1 MVNLHHH
8 PFCPHSR
15 FVRLA
20 LAEYKVPFELIDE
33 DVRKRRPEF
42 LELNPAGT
50 TPVLVDGNFPVS
62 TASIIAEYI
71 DETHASNLGGHRLL
85 PAEPKSRAEARR
97 IAGWFHEKFFTEV
110 SEPLVREKI
119 LKLRLSSAE
128 GGGSPDSAVLQAAK
142 KNIRYHLQYIGWLL
156 KARSWLATEKLT
168 FADLAAAAHLSV
180 VDYLGDVPW
189 DEDEN
194 AKNWYAKMKSRPS
207 FRPLLADIVPGLPP
221 SKTYAD
227 LDF

>member
-1 MVNLHHH
+1 MKLLHH

-15 FVRLA
+15 FARLG
-20 LAEYKVPFELIDE
+20 LAEYRAAFDLADE

-50 TPVLVDGNFPVS
+50 TPVLIDGKFPVS
-62 TASIIAEYI
+62 GAGVIAEYL
-71 DETHASNLGGHRLL
+71 DETHGANLGEHRLL
-85 PAEPKSRAEARR
+85 PADPKARAEVRR
-97 IAGWFHEKFFTEV
+97 IANWFHDKFFVEV
-110 SEPLVREKI
+110 SEPLAREKI
-119 LKLRLSSAE
+119 SKLRLSSAE
-128 GGGSPDSAVLQAAK
+128 GGGPPDSSALQAAK

-156 KARSWLATEKLT
+156 KTRSWLATEKLS

-180 VDYLGDVPW
+180 ADYLGDVPW

-194 AKNWYAKMKSRPS
+194 ARNWYAKMKSRPG
-207 FRPLLADIVPGLPP
+207 FRPLLADLVPGLPP
-221 SKTYAD
+221 SKVYAD

>member
-1 MVNLHHH
+1 MKLFHH

-20 LAEYKVPFELIDE
+20 LAEHRVNFELAEE
-33 DVRKRRPEF
+33 DVVRRRPEF
-42 LELNPAGT
+42 LEYNPAGT
-50 TPVLVDGNFPVS
+50 TPVLLDGNFAVS
-62 TASIIAEYI
+62 PSCVIAEYL
-71 DETHASNLGGHRLL
+71 DETHGAALEPHRLL
-85 PAEPKSRAEARR
+85 PSEPKTRAEARR
-97 IAGWFHEKFFTEV
+97 IAGWFHEKFFAEV
-110 SEPLVREKI
+110 GEPLLREKI
-119 LKLRLSSAE
+119 LKRRLSSAE
-128 GGGSPDSAVLQAAK
+128 GGGPPDSSALQAAK
-142 KNIRYHLQYIGWLL
+142 KNIRYHLQYVGWLI
-156 KARSWLATEKLT
+156 KTRSWLASDRMS

-207 FRPLLADIVPGLPP
+207 FRPLLADTVPGMPP
-221 SKTYAD
+221 SKVYAD

>member
-1 MVNLHHH
+1 MKLLHH

-15 FVRLA
+15 FARLA
-20 LAEYKVPFELIDE
+20 LAEYRAAFELADE

-50 TPVLVDGNFPVS
+50 TPVLIDGKFPVS
-62 TASIIAEYI
+62 GAGVIAEYL
-71 DETHASNLGGHRLL
+71 DETHGANLGEHRLL
-85 PAEPKSRAEARR
+85 PADPKARAEVRR
-97 IAGWFHEKFFTEV
+97 IANWFHDKFFVEV
-110 SEPLVREKI
+110 SEPLAREKI
-119 LKLRLSSAE
+119 SKLRLSSAE
-128 GGGSPDSAVLQAAK
+128 GGGPPDSSALQAAK

-156 KARSWLATEKLT
+156 KTRSCLATEKLS

-180 VDYLGDVPW
+180 ADYLGDVPW

-194 AKNWYAKMKSRPS
+194 ARNWYAKMKSRPG
-207 FRPLLADIVPGLPP
+207 FRPLLADLVPGLPP
-221 SKTYAD
+221 SKVYAD

>member
-1 MVNLHHH
+1 MKLLHH

-15 FVRLA
+15 FARLA
-20 LAEYKVPFELIDE
+20 LAEYRAAFELADE

-50 TPVLVDGNFPVS
+50 TPVLIDGKFPVS
-62 TASIIAEYI
+62 GAGVIAEYL
-71 DETHASNLGGHRLL
+71 DETHGANLGEHRLL
-85 PAEPKSRAEARR
+85 PADPKARAEVRR
-97 IAGWFHEKFFTEV
+97 IANWFHDKFFVEV
-110 SEPLVREKI
+110 SEPLAREKI
-119 LKLRLSSAE
+119 SKLRLSSAE
-128 GGGSPDSAVLQAAK
+128 GGGPPDSSALQAAK

-156 KARSWLATEKLT
+156 KTRSWLATEKLS

-180 VDYLGDVPW
+180 ADYLGDVPW

-194 AKNWYAKMKSRPS
+194 ARNWYAKMKSRPG
-207 FRPLLADIVPGLPP
+207 FRPLLADLVPGLPP
-221 SKTYAD
+221 SKVYAD

>member
-1 MVNLHHH
+1 MKLLHHA
-8 PFCPHSR
+8 FCPHSR
-15 FVRLA
+15 FARLA
-20 LAEYKVPFELIDE
+20 LAEYRASFDLADE

-50 TPVLVDGNFPVS
+50 TPVLLDGKFPVS
-62 TASIIAEYI
+62 GASVIAEYI
-71 DETHASNLGGHRLL
+71 DETHGTNLGEHRLL
-85 PAEPKSRAEARR
+85 PADPKARAEVRR
-97 IAGWFHEKFFTEV
+97 IAGWFHDKFYVEV

-128 GGGSPDSAVLQAAK
+128 GGGPPDSSALQAAK
-142 KNIRYHLQYIGWLL
+142 KNIRYHLQYVGWLL
-156 KARSWLATEKLT
+156 STRSWLAAEKLS

-180 VDYLGDVPW
+180 ADYLGDVPW
-189 DEDEN
+189 DESEN

-207 FRPLLADIVPGLPP
+207 FRPLLADLVPGLPP
-221 SKTYAD
+221 SKVYAD

>member
-1 MVNLHHH
+1 
-8 PFCPHSR
+8 
-15 FVRLA
+15 
-20 LAEYKVPFELIDE
+20 
-33 DVRKRRPEF
+33 
-42 LELNPAGT
+42 
-50 TPVLVDGNFPVS
+50 
-62 TASIIAEYI
+62 
-71 DETHASNLGGHRLL
+71 
-85 PAEPKSRAEARR
+85 
-97 IAGWFHEKFFTEV
+97 
-110 SEPLVREKI
+110 

-142 KNIRYHLQYIGWLL
+142 KNIRYHQQYIGWFL

-180 VDYLGDVPW
+180 ADYLGDVPW

>member
-1 MVNLHHH
+1 MKLLHH

-15 FVRLA
+15 FARLV
-20 LAEYKVPFELIDE
+20 LAEYRASFELADE

-50 TPVLVDGNFPVS
+50 TPVLIDGKFPVS
-62 TASIIAEYI
+62 GASVIAEYI
-71 DETHASNLGGHRLL
+71 DETHGANLGEHRLL
-85 PAEPKSRAEARR
+85 PADPKARAEVRR
-97 IAGWFHEKFFTEV
+97 IADWFHDKFFVEV
-110 SEPLVREKI
+110 SEPLAREKI
-119 LKLRLSSAE
+119 FKFRLSAAE
-128 GGGSPDSAVLQAAK
+128 GGGPPDSSALQAAK

-156 KARSWLATEKLT
+156 KTRSWLAADKLS

-180 VDYLGDVPW
+180 ADYLGDVPW
-189 DEDEN
+189 NEDEN

-207 FRPLLADIVPGLPP
+207 FRPLLADLVPGLPP
-221 SKTYAD
+221 SKVYAD

>member
-1 MVNLHHH
+1 L
-8 PFCPHSR
+8 
-15 FVRLA
+15 L
-20 LAEYKVPFELIDE
+20 
-33 DVRKRRPEF
+33 
-42 LELNPAGT
+42 
-50 TPVLVDGNFPVS
+50 DGSFPVS
-62 TASIIAEYI
+62 TSSVIAEYI
-71 DETHASNLGGHRLL
+71 DETRGANLAEHRLL
-85 PAEPKSRAEARR
+85 PADTKARAEARR
-97 IAGWFHEKFFTEV
+97 ISGWFHEKFFTEV

-128 GGGSPDSAVLQAAK
+128 GGGPPDSSALQAAK
-142 KNIRYHLQYIGWLL
+142 KNIRYHIQYIGWLL
-156 KARSWLATEKLT
+156 KTRSWLATEKMS
-168 FADLAAAAHLSV
+168 FADFAAAAHLSV

-207 FRPLLADIVPGLPP
+207 FRPLLADLVPGMPP

>member
-1 MVNLHHH
+1 MKLLHHA
-8 PFCPHSR
+8 FCPHSR
-15 FVRLA
+15 FARLI
-20 LAEYKVPFELIDE
+20 LAEYRASFDLADE

-50 TPVLVDGNFPVS
+50 TPVLLDGKFPVS
-62 TASIIAEYI
+62 GAGVIAEYV
-71 DETHASNLGGHRLL
+71 DETHGANLGEHRLL
-85 PAEPKSRAEARR
+85 PADPKARAEVRR
-97 IAGWFHEKFFTEV
+97 IAGWFHDKFFAEV

-128 GGGSPDSAVLQAAK
+128 GGGPPDSSALQAAK
-142 KNIRYHLQYIGWLL
+142 KNIRYHLQYVGWLL
-156 KARSWLATEKLT
+156 STRSWLAADKLS

-180 VDYLGDVPW
+180 ADYLGDVPW
-189 DEDEN
+189 DESEN

-207 FRPLLADIVPGLPP
+207 FRPLLADLVPGLPP
-221 SKTYAD
+221 SKVYAD